1 MRFQSDVIIYFS
13 LLFLSFVLL
22 LLLFFSFECVT
33 GVRLVSKL
41 SPWGQINT
49 SLVPQLES
57 HVTRDLRRPARSCSR
72 VDYFYGSLIDK
83 QGKGPRSVDCF
94 ELHFSAIHEKNQ
106 IIEVVDCRFAFEGPK

>member
-1 MRFQSDVIIYFS
+1 MRFQSDVIIYFF

-33 GVRLVSKL
+33 DVRLVSKL

-57 HVTRDLRRPARSCSR
+57 HVTWDLRRPARSR
-72 VDYFYGSLIDK
+72 RTELIT
-83 QGKGPRSVDCF
+83 F
-94 ELHFSAIHEKNQ
+94 T
-106 IIEVVDCRFAFEGPK
+106 VV